1 MFPGYIRLQNYTCKA
16 TYSNWSVIGVQ
27 DWEAKYACDKD
38 LDCYAIH
45 DETCSTISNLS
56 LCHKSKVEHGRKGG
70 PGEPCIYRKS
80 SISNKG

>member
-1 MFPGYIRLQNYTCKA
+1 MFRGYTIQEDKTCKA
-16 TYSNWSVIGVQ
+16 TYSNYSTYL
-27 DWEAKYACDKD
+27 DAKYACDKD

-45 DETCSTISNLS
+45 DETCRSKPTVLS
-56 LCHKSKVEHGRKGG
+56 FCHKSEVEDGNKGG